1 MVLCSLCLNQ
11 TQGGNMVDKL
21 VSWGLVGI
29 LGYAHYYVG
38 GNVEYI
44 AAHSEIYSFTTLLT
58 IAFMRR

>member
-1 MVLCSLCLNQ
+1 
-11 TQGGNMVDKL
+11 MVDKL

-38 GNVEYI
+38 GSVEYI
-44 AAHSEIYSFTTLLT
+44 AAHSEMYNFATLLT

>member
-1 MVLCSLCLNQ
+1 
-11 TQGGNMVDKL
+11 MVDKL

-38 GNVEYI
+38 QNVDYI
-44 AAHSEIYSFTTLLT
+44 SAHALMYNSATLLT